1 MKLLNKGGL
10 KYVII
15 AILVIL
21 LGTTGV
27 ILYHGHKSGAGDVKA
42 VKHHCPMHPA
52 YIADKPGDCPICGMK
67 LVPME
72 NKEEGKKKTIYRSTM
87 IPSEISDKPG
97 KDSMGMDMVAEEVT
111 VDAELSTVPGL
122 EKITITGEQEQLIGV
137 KTEKVTKRN
146 LTADIRASGR
156 VAHDEDLYNALSEY
170 KQTLGTYSD
179 MKNSKISGENLKQT
193 EEMLQAIRFKLA
205 HMGVPS
211 ELADRMVKE
220 NKFSNLLYTNKS
232 GGTVW
237 IYAQV
242 YDYEFGLIK
251 EGQVIEASTTAV
263 PGKKFKG
270 TVISVGSYLDTE
282 TRTLRVRGEVE
293 NPGGL
298 LKPDM
303 YVDTLVHVLLG
314 QKLAI
319 PVTAVMDT
327 GTRKVVF
334 VKTGAGMYEPREISA
349 GAEGNNYYEILSGVS
364 EGEEVV
370 TSANFLIDSESR
382 LKAMTK

>member
-1 MKLLNKGGL
+1 MILLNKGGL

-15 AILVIL
+15 AVLVLL

-27 ILYHGHKSGAGDVKA
+27 ILYQGHKSGAKDVKQI
-42 VKHHCPMHPA
+42 KYHCPMHPA

-72 NKEEGKKKTIYRSTM
+72 NKEEGKKKIIYRSTM
-87 IPSEISDKPG
+87 MPVEISDKPG
-97 KDSMGMDMVAEEVT
+97 KDSMGMDMVKEEIT
-111 VDAELSTVPGL
+111 VDAEPSKVSGL
-122 EKITITGEQEQLIGV
+122 EKISITGEQEQLIGV
-137 KTEKVTKRN
+137 KTEKITKRN

-156 VAHDEDLYNALSEY
+156 VAHDEELYNALSEY
-170 KQTLGTYSD
+170 KQTLGTYAD

-193 EEMLQAIRFKLA
+193 EEMLQSIRFKLA
-205 HMGVPS
+205 HMGVPA

-270 TVISVGSYLDTE
+270 SVISVGSYLDTE

-334 VKTGAGMYEPREISA
+334 VKTSSGVYEPREIAA
-349 GAEGNNYYEILSGVS
+349 GAEGDNYYEVVSGVS

-370 TSANFLIDSESR
+370 TSANFLIDSECR
-382 LKAMTK
+382 LKSMTK

>member
-15 AILVIL
+15 TILVLL
-21 LGTTGV
+21 LGTSGV
-27 ILYHGHKSGAGDVKA
+27 LLYQGHNRGSKDVKQ
-42 VKHHCPMHPA
+42 VKYHCPMHPT

-72 NKEEGKKKTIYRSTM
+72 NKEEGKKKIIYRSTM
-87 IPSEISDKPG
+87 LPAEISDKPG
-97 KDSMGMDMVAEEVT
+97 KDSMGMDMVKEEIT
-111 VDAELSTVPGL
+111 VDAEPSKVSGL
-122 EKITITGEQEQLIGV
+122 EKISITGEQEQLIGV
-137 KTEKVTKRN
+137 KTEKITKRN

-170 KQTLGTYSD
+170 KQTLVTYAD

-205 HMGVPS
+205 HMGISV

-263 PGKKFKG
+263 PGKRFKG
-270 TVISVGSYLDTE
+270 MVISVGSYLDIE
-282 TRTLRVRGEVE
+282 TRTLRVRAEVE

-298 LKPDM
+298 LKPEM

-327 GTRKVVF
+327 GIRKVVF
-334 VKTGAGMYEPREISA
+334 VKTGSGMYEPREISA
-349 GAEGNNYYEILSGVS
+349 GAEGDNYYEVISGVS

-370 TSANFLIDSESR
+370 TSANFLIDSESK
-382 LKAMTK
+382 LKSMTK

>member
-1 MKLLNKGGL
+1 MKILNKGGV

-15 AILVIL
+15 SVLVLL
-21 LGTTGV
+21 LGITGLIMHHV
-27 ILYHGHKSGAGDVKA
+27 HKSGSGDAKQVKY
-42 VKHHCPMHPA
+42 HCPMHPA

-72 NKEEGKKKTIYRSTM
+72 NKAEGKKKTIYRSTM
-87 IPSEISDKPG
+87 IPAEISDKPG
-97 KDSMGMDMVAEEVT
+97 KDSMGMDMVAEEVV
-111 VDAELSTVPGL
+111 VDAEPSKVSGL
-122 EKITITGEQEQLIGV
+122 EKISITGEQEQLIGV
-137 KTEKVTKRN
+137 KTEKIRKRN

-170 KQTLGTYSD
+170 KETLVTYAD
-179 MKNSKISGENLKQT
+179 MKNNKISGENLKQT
-193 EEMLQAIRFKLA
+193 EEMLQAVRFKLA
-205 HMGVPS
+205 HMGVS
-211 ELADRMVKE
+211 AELADKLVKE
-220 NKFSNLLYTNKS
+220 NKFSNLLYANKT

-263 PGKKFKG
+263 SGKKFKG

-282 TRTLRVRGEVE
+282 TRTLRVRAEVE

-298 LKPDM
+298 LKPEM

-319 PVTAVMDT
+319 PVSAVMDT

-334 VKTGAGMYEPREISA
+334 VKTSAGVYEPREISA
-349 GAEGNNYYEILSGVS
+349 GAEGDNYYEVLSGVS

-382 LKAMTK
+382 LKSMVK

>member
-27 ILYHGHKSGAGDVKA
+27 ILYHGHKSGEGDVKA
-42 VKHHCPMHPA
+42 VKYHCPMHPA

-72 NKEEGKKKTIYRSTM
+72 KKEEGKKKTIYRSTM
-87 IPSEISDKPG
+87 IPAEISDKPG
-97 KDSMGMDMVAEEVT
+97 KDSMGMDMVAEEVM
-111 VDAELSTVPGL
+111 VPAEPSTVPGL
-122 EKITITGEQEQLIGV
+122 EKISITGEQEQLIGV

-156 VAHDEDLYNALSEY
+156 VAHDEELYNALSEY
-170 KQTLGTYSD
+170 KQTLGTYAD

-193 EEMLQAIRFKLA
+193 EEMLQSIRFKLA
-205 HMGVPS
+205 HMGVPA

-270 TVISVGSYLDTE
+270 SVISVGSYLDTE

-298 LKPDM
+298 LKPEM

-319 PVTAVMDT
+319 PVTAVLDT

-334 VKTGAGMYEPREISA
+334 VKIGAGVYEPREIAA
-349 GAEGNNYYEILSGVS
+349 GAEGDNYYEVVSGVS

-370 TSANFLIDSESR
+370 TSANFLIDSECR
-382 LKAMTK
+382 LKSMTK